1 MVMTRKKEF
10 LIIIPIFNEQKYIKE
25 VITEVQKHIDS
36 KNTDILIINDGS
48 TDKTPEILE
57 QISGIKII
65 NHKQNQGYG
74 KSLVDGFKFAITN
87 SYKYVITMD
96 CDKQHEPSRIKEFVK
111 LIQNQDIDIVSG
123 SRYINF
129 ISEMKKEIPKD
140 RYRINRKITRKIN
153 RITKFNLTDSF
164 CGFKAYKVS
173 ALKKLNLTEP
183 GYGMPLQLWI
193 QAKKNNLKIKE
204 IPVDLIYIDYS
215 RNFMNKFRSSIQRY
229 RYYLKLIKQE
239 AKNL

>member
-1 MVMTRKKEF
+1 MTRKKEF
-10 LIIIPIFNEQKYIKE
+10 LIIIPVFNEQRYIKD
-25 VITEVQKHIDS
+25 VITKVKHNINS

-48 TDKTPEILE
+48 TDKTPEILRK
-57 QISGIKII
+57 IKGIKII

-74 KSLVDGFKFAITN
+74 KSLIDGFKYAINN

-111 LIQNQDIDIVSG
+111 LIQNKNIDIVSG

-129 ISEMKKEIPKD
+129 ISEMKKEVPKD
-140 RYRINRKITRKIN
+140 RYKINRKITRRIN
-153 RITKFNLTDSF
+153 KITKLNLTDSF

-204 IPVDLIYIDYS
+204 IPVDLIYLDCT
-215 RNFMNKFRSSIQRY
+215 RNFMNQFCTSFQRY
-229 RYYLKLIKQE
+229 KYYLKIIKQE